1 MKKLKLLL
9 ILLFFVKT
17 YSQKVSTISG
27 YVLFNNIPLEKVI
40 VKNISRNDYTLTD
53 NNGIFHVNS
62 KIGDTLTI
70 SYLGMK
76 PVTKIIGNNEIM
88 SSYERFYM
96 EENPIKLKE
105 IIIDNNPKINAISLG
120 IIPNE
125 RKKLSPNERKLK
137 TAGDFKPV
145 HLLSILGGQLK
156 IDPILN
162 AINGRTKQLKKNIQ
176 VEKKEKML
184 NFLRLNYHNYIIEN
198 LKLSNE
204 EEISQFYYY
213 LIELE
218 STEENIN
225 SNNDLKIKFFL
236 SNALFEF
243 KK

>member
-53 NNGIFHVNS
+53 NNGIFHINS

-76 PVTKIIGNNEIM
+76 PVTKIIGNNEII
-88 SSYERFYM
+88 SSYGRIYM

-105 IIIDNNPKINAISLG
+105 IIIDNNPKINAVSLG

-137 TAGDFKPV
+137 TAGDFKPI

>member
-1 MKKLKLLL
+1 MF
-9 ILLFFVKT
+9 LFFAKT
-17 YSQKVSTISG
+17 HSQQVSKISG
-27 YVLFNNIPLEKVI
+27 YVLFDSIPLEKVI
-40 VKNISRNDYTLTD
+40 VKNISRNNYTLTD
-53 NNGIFHVNS
+53 NNGFFYINS
-62 KIGDTLTI
+62 NIGDTLTI

-76 PVTKIIGNNEIM
+76 PVTKIIGNNETM
-88 SSYERFYM
+88 SSYERIYM
-96 EENPIKLKE
+96 EENSIKLKE
-105 IIIDNNPKINAISLG
+105 IIIDNNPKINAVSLG

-137 TAGDFKPV
+137 TAGDFKPI

-184 NFLRLNYHNYIIEN
+184 NYLRLNYHNYIVEN

-204 EEISQFYYY
+204 EISQFYYY
-213 LIELE
+213 VIELE
-218 STEENIN
+218 GTEENIN

-243 KK
+243 KN

>member
-1 MKKLKLLL
+1 MF
-9 ILLFFVKT
+9 LFFAKT
-17 YSQKVSTISG
+17 YSQQVSKISG
-27 YVLFNNIPLEKVI
+27 YVLFDSIPLEKVI
-40 VKNISRNDYTLTD
+40 VKNISRNNYTLTD
-53 NNGIFHVNS
+53 NNGFFYINS

-88 SSYERFYM
+88 SSYERIYM
-96 EENPIKLKE
+96 EENSIKLKE
-105 IIIDNNPKINAISLG
+105 IIIDNNPKINAVSLG

-137 TAGDFKPV
+137 TAGDFKPI

-184 NFLRLNYHNYIIEN
+184 NYLRLNYHNYIVEN
-198 LKLSNE
+198 LKLPN

-213 LIELE
+213 VIELE
-218 STEENIN
+218 GTEENIN